1 MIDIEEIEREE
12 NVKKEEKAKVKKK
25 ENVEVVKAATDKN
38 ILVKAFI
45 PPTSTIVSTSVSTDL
60 SNFDSVSQQSRE
72 FFTKAEELLQQYMMK
87 K

>member
-12 NVKKEEKAKVKKK
+12 NLKKEEKAKVKKK

-38 ILVKAFI
+38 ILVKDFI